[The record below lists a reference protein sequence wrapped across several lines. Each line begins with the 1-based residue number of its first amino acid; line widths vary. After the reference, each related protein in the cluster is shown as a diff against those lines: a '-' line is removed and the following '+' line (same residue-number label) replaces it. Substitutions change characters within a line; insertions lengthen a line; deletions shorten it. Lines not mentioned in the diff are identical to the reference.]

1 MTLHP
6 HRTIRLAGLLGLGLA
21 ACTVENGADEQVAV
35 DMEPIVGGVAAAAY
49 PEAAYLNIDSTAAMY
64 WACSGTLIAP
74 QVVLT
79 AGHCVVGHHQWDV
92 HVGTAYRSSTSAAV
106 YDWPVLD
113 SDTVNPH
120 YHDVGLV
127 FLPTPIVLAS
137 AYPSVAVQGSPSGTK
152 AINVGRDIGPNAPDF
167 QVTTTL
173 YEASVTLGSTPSYP
187 YDYSSNDVIQP
198 GDSGGPVFLSG
209 THTILAVNSG
219 ASPGVMQVLARVDLV
234 SSWISAQV
242 ASHGGSSVSSPPVD
256 ASAPDAA
263 ARSDAS
269 AQPSADAAAKVDAGA
284 EPVPEAA
291 AKPEAAPAKDAAGA
305 PDAAAAP
312 DAAPGPGPD
321 ASAKPDALPPPAAPP
336 SGPDSGSNPEAG
348 AAANQSC
355 PATETEPN
363 NSWAT
368 ASHISTSV
376 CGALSSAADVD
387 WYSATL
393 SSGTHSIGLVA
404 SGDATM
410 SLGVAT
416 GATCVFALQSV
427 TKANVTIQGGSANIC
442 VQVTSRTKSVQSY
455 HVDVAF

>member
-6 HRTIRLAGLLGLGLA
+6 HRTIRLVGLLGLGLA
-21 ACTVENGADEQVAV
+21 ACTVENGTGEEVAV
-35 DMEPIVGGVAAAAY
+35 DMEPIVGGVAATAY
-49 PEAAYLNIDSTAAMY
+49 PEAAYLNIDSSPAMY

-79 AGHCVVGHHQWDV
+79 AGHCVVGHHLWDV

-127 FLPTPIVLAS
+127 FLPTPIAFAS
-137 AYPSVAVQGSPSGTK
+137 AYPSIAAQGSPSGTK
-152 AINVGRDIGPNAPDF
+152 AINVGRDIGTSAPDF

-198 GDSGGPVFLSG
+198 GDSGGPVFLGG

-242 ASHGGSSVSSPPVD
+242 ASHGGYTLGSPPAAD
-256 ASAPDAA
+256 ASALDAA
-263 ARSDAS
+263 ARSDA
-269 AQPSADAAAKVDAGA
+269 APQPPGDAAVRLEAGP

-291 AKPEAAPAKDAAGA
+291 AKPEAAPAKDAATP
-305 PDAAAAP
+305 PDA
-312 DAAPGPGPD
+312 GPGPD
-321 ASAKPDALPPPAAPP
+321 ASAKPDAAPPPTAPP
-336 SGPDSGSNPEAG
+336 PGVDAGSKPEAG
-348 AAANQSC
+348 AQGASSSC

-368 ASHISTSV
+368 ASHITTPV
-376 CGALSSAADVD
+376 CGTLSSAADVD
-387 WYSATL
+387 WYSAVL
-393 SSGTHSIGLVA
+393 GPGTHSIGLVA

-427 TKANVTIQGGSANIC
+427 TKANVSIQGGNANIC

-455 HVDVAF
+455 HLDIAF